1 MLSHLRFHR
10 RGPSNPS
17 SPIPDSNASSWD
29 VRPPQLVPDDSSVP
43 APDIRPRSST
53 SGPPSQQAQARP
65 QSPSLT
71 SPPPPPAPPQPQQA
85 PPPPPPSQ
93 APPSLPPI
101 ARVASVSETEYS
113 ESVYS
118 VYVGDPDSQPRE
130 EPRPPVRSP
139 SNEHTG
145 FLGGLKYRREQDAAA
160 AAATVASPRPG
171 PSERSPSYSLDSR
184 NSSRPNIASAVTS
197 PPGRPPLR
205 SSNVG
210 SFVSPTHLQHNNN
223 TGKRPQG
230 ARITMEPPPSSNQ
243 SMAQDPPPPPP
254 KGKKGLPF
262 LKNPMSTLLMRRKTS
277 QNIPDLSLSLLNDR
291 GKNSYEP
298 IRGTKVHDFSAPRPK
313 KPVSNSVS
321 PMVPTE
327 KAVPDASLPSK
338 DDMSP
343 PQRPAP
349 PVPPKD
355 DREQS
360 GRSSVSIRSRRPVS
374 VDGAPAMQGES
385 MSSTVSASAS
395 RRITL
400 MDPQEMRRKSSVPSS
415 ISTLSRNLSGMSSKD
430 VLSALPRHM
439 KSTSSRFSFD
449 MMGAAN
455 AEKLLEER
463 HRQREQ
469 DKQPDIPGH
478 RDSRFDEFDED
489 PFEYDDLDYD
499 DGLEER
505 IPGVN
510 ADYDE
515 EEEDIYEEPV
525 EEYDP
530 DNDQDNFAGFVF
542 QRSNPH
548 SNLASPQDPLMATTP
563 RDAEGNIIGF
573 AMTQGTSDIN
583 NRLSQASIQ
592 APQPSQPH
600 SPVSQALRSGDS
612 PTGLG
617 IQGLDAAIHDSDRSS
632 PQQNQQKENPVP
644 ETVPAPV
651 SAPLQPDDELYFGG
665 AGLEGEGDG
674 LAIDEALFD
683 LEDTDQYGRPL
694 PGVFANALAR
704 RQAAEE
710 QAKRESDDVTSRLS
724 GASAITQ
731 STAHTSV
738 SVVPK
743 QEEPLPIGNQADN
756 EKSSPDGPDQ
766 PNPECVTTES
776 NNMAAYQ
783 AALAAAAHKAAASGK
798 FRRDSDPPPPAD
810 VTITSPTTSGSDQSN
825 ANIDSFDDYEFD
837 DGFDDGFGNGLDD
850 YELDD
855 DAIIAEAN
863 ASALAHDSDGWYGQE
878 FGFYAAPAQPIPHRN
893 TNPGSDTDPFYGG
906 FFGSNNGLARSKSGH
921 LISREPNLTPI
932 TERSEYSNRNS
943 IMSLMSPNSTTNR
956 ELSSLQSP
964 GLAQLA
970 MMADDDNMSLSALL
984 RLRSKAWGDSQA
996 SLSLES
1002 RGAEQIPSHDM
1013 YGRKN
1018 SAFSVWSQSAE
1029 SGAASG
1035 SGSPTLTMSIPMFPN
1050 NSAAVPPLPPL
1061 NPATAM
1067 GGTNPN
1073 SAAGPVPSAIPQ
1085 PLFSPPPPP
1094 LPPTIF
1100 PPVLEDEEADDDAE
1114 DLDDRASAA
1123 SAGLKPSPLPAA
1135 DYSSTLTSSSKPG
1148 VPSQQ
1153 RPAGGMDHR
1162 HKGSADSISY
1172 TREEG
1177 GGDEPRWVLERRRT
1191 ADSGEMEVLE
1201 REVVEGGRIS
1211 GYPRVPSCTTLAPA
1225 LDRPGCGRC

>member
-10 RGPSNPS
+10 RGPSNPT
-17 SPIPDSNASSWD
+17 SPNPDSTSWD
-29 VRPPQLVPDDSSVP
+29 VQPAQLVPDDSSVP
-43 APDIRPRSST
+43 APDIRPRSTT
-53 SGPPSQQAQARP
+53 SAPQSQHAQARP
-65 QSPSLT
+65 QSPPLT
-71 SPPPPPAPPQPQQA
+71 SPPPPPQPQQA
-85 PPPPPPSQ
+85 PPPPPSQ

-118 VYVGDPDSQPRE
+118 VYVGDPESHPRE
-130 EPRPPVRSP
+130 EPRSEPRSDARPPLVEQNS
-139 SNEHTG
+139 

-160 AAATVASPRPG
+160 AAAATTSPRAG

-205 SSNVG
+205 SSNAG
-210 SFVSPTHLQHNNN
+210 SSFVSPTDLQHNTT
-223 TGKRPQG
+223 TGKRPPG
-230 ARITMEPPPSSNQ
+230 ARVKTEPAPMVNQ
-243 SMAQDPPPPPP
+243 TVTPNPP
-254 KGKKGLPF
+254 KGKKSLPF

-291 GKNSYEP
+291 GKTSYEP
-298 IRGTKVHDFSAPRPK
+298 IRGTRVHDFSAPRPK
-313 KPVSNSVS
+313 KPVSNNVS

-327 KAVPDASLPSK
+327 QTVPEALQPNK
-338 DDMSP
+338 DDLSP

-360 GRSSVSIRSRRPVS
+360 GRSSASIRSRRPVS
-374 VDGAPAMQGES
+374 VDGGSMMQSES
-385 MSSTVSASAS
+385 KSTALSASAS

-400 MDPQEMRRKSSVPSS
+400 MDPQDMRRKSSVPSS
-415 ISTLSRNLSGMSSKD
+415 ISTALSRNMSGMSGMSNKD

-455 AEKLLEER
+455 AEKLLEEK
-463 HRQREQ
+463 HRQRVQERQ
-469 DKQPDIPGH
+469 SEIPDH
-478 RDSRFDEFDED
+478 RDSRFDDFDED

-515 EEEDIYEEPV
+515 EEEGIYEEPV

-530 DNDQDNFAGFVF
+530 DNDQENFAGFVF

-548 SNLASPQDPLMATTP
+548 STLASPQDATMAATP
-563 RDAEGNIIGF
+563 RDAEGNVIGF
-573 AMTQGTSDIN
+573 AMTQGTPDIN
-583 NRLSQASIQ
+583 NRLSQLSVQ
-592 APQPSQPH
+592 APEPSQPH
-600 SPVSQALRSGDS
+600 SPVAQALLSGDS

-617 IQGLDAAIHDSDRSS
+617 IQGLDAAIHESDRSS
-632 PQQNQQKENPVP
+632 PQQSQQKE
-644 ETVPAPV
+644 TSAPAPLP
-651 SAPLQPDDELYFGG
+651 PLQPDDELYFGG

-694 PGVFANALAR
+694 PGVFASALAR
-704 RQAAEE
+704 RQAAEAAEE

-724 GASAITQ
+724 GATAITQ

-738 SVVPK
+738 SVAPN
-743 QEEPLPIGNQADN
+743 QEPLPADNQLENN
-756 EKSSPDGPDQ
+756 EKSSPDGLEQ
-766 PNPECVTTES
+766 PVPGCAATTVMD
-776 NNMAAYQ
+776 NMAAYQ

-798 FRRDSDPPPPAD
+798 FRRDSDPPLPAD
-810 VTITSPTTSGSDQSN
+810 VTITSPTTSGSDHSN
-825 ANIDSFDDYEFD
+825 DNINSFDDYEFD

-878 FGFYAAPAQPIPHRN
+878 FGFYAAPAQPIPTRN
-893 TNPGSDTDPFYGG
+893 PNPGSDTSPFYGG

-943 IMSLMSPNSTTNR
+943 IMSLMSPTTNR

-996 SLSLES
+996 SLASS
-1002 RGAEQIPSHDM
+1002 RDGSPSDRNNDISSPWSPEGREQIPNHDM

-1018 SAFSVWSQSAE
+1018 SAFSLWSQSAE

-1035 SGSPTLTMSIPMFPN
+1035 SGSPTLTMSIPTLPN
-1050 NSAAVPPLPPL
+1050 NSNVPPVPPL
-1061 NPATAM
+1061 NPAAV
-1067 GGTNPN
+1067 GANPN
-1073 SAAGPVPSAIPQ
+1073 LAAGPVPSAIPQ

-1094 LPPTIF
+1094 TTF
-1100 PPVLEDEEADDDAE
+1100 PPVLEDEEVSAE
-1114 DLDDRASAA
+1114 DDFDDRASAA
-1123 SAGLKPSPLPAA
+1123 SAVLKPSPISSA
-1135 DYSSTLTSSSKPG
+1135 DYSLSSPKPG
-1148 VPSQQ
+1148 VPSQK
-1153 RPAGGMDHR
+1153 RPGMGHR

-1172 TREEG
+1172 IKEEG
-1177 GGDEPRWVLERRRT
+1177 DGSEPRWVLERRRT
-1191 ADSGEMEVLE
+1191 AESGEIEVLE
-1201 REVVEGGRIS
+1201 REIVEGGRI
-1211 GYPRVPSCTTLAPA
+1211 
-1225 LDRPGCGRC
+1225 

>member
-1 MLSHLRFHR
+1 MPSKVRSKKKMLSHLRFHR

-17 SPIPDSNASSWD
+17 SPNLDSNASWD
-29 VRPPQLVPDDSSVP
+29 VQPPQLVPDDSSVP

-53 SGPPSQQAQARP
+53 SPPQSQQAQARS
-65 QSPSLT
+65 QSPPLT
-71 SPPPPPAPPQPQQA
+71 SPPPPPQPQQA
-85 PPPPPPSQ
+85 PPPPPSQ

-113 ESVYS
+113 ASEYS
-118 VYVGDPDSQPRE
+118 VYVGDPESHHSRE
-130 EPRPPVRSP
+130 EPRVPARSP
-139 SNEHTG
+139 YTEQTG

-160 AAATVASPRPG
+160 AGAVTSPRAG
-171 PSERSPSYSLDSR
+171 PSERSSSYSLDSR
-184 NSSRPNIASAVTS
+184 NSSRPNITSAVTS
-197 PPGRPPLR
+197 PPARPPLR

-210 SFVSPTHLQHNNN
+210 SFVSPTDLQHNTNV
-223 TGKRPQG
+223 TGKRPPG
-230 ARITMEPPPSSNQ
+230 ARMKTEPASMVNQ
-243 SMAQDPPPPPP
+243 NVAPDPP
-254 KGKKGLPF
+254 KGRKSLPF

-277 QNIPDLSLSLLNDR
+277 QNIPDLSLSLLSDR
-291 GKNSYEP
+291 GKTSYEP

-321 PMVPTE
+321 PMPPTE
-327 KAVPDASLPSK
+327 QAVSEAIPPSK
-338 DDMSP
+338 EDLSP
-343 PQRPAP
+343 LQRVAP

-355 DREQS
+355 ERELS
-360 GRSSVSIRSRRPVS
+360 GRSSASTQSRRPVS
-374 VDGAPAMQGES
+374 VDGAAALQSES
-385 MSSTVSASAS
+385 ASRSASAA

-400 MDPQEMRRKSSVPSS
+400 MDTQMRRKSSVPSS
-415 ISTLSRNLSGMSSKD
+415 ISTLSRNLSGMSGKD

-455 AEKLLEER
+455 AEKLLEEK

-469 DKQPDIPGH
+469 EKQPDVIGH
-478 RDSRFDEFDED
+478 RDSRYDEFDED

-530 DNDQDNFAGFVF
+530 DNDQENFAGFVF

-548 SNLASPQDPLMATTP
+548 SNLASPQDAMMATTP
-563 RDAEGNIIGF
+563 RDAEGNVIGF
-573 AMTQGTSDIN
+573 AMTQGTPDI
-583 NRLSQASIQ
+583 NRLSQISVQ
-592 APQPSQPH
+592 APEPSHPH
-600 SPVSQALRSGDS
+600 SPVSQALLSGDS

-617 IQGLDAAIHDSDRSS
+617 IQGLDAAIHDSNRSS
-632 PQQNQQKENPVP
+632 PQQNQPKDD
-644 ETVPAPV
+644 PAPAP
-651 SAPLQPDDELYFGG
+651 APLQPDDELYFGG

-674 LAIDEALFD
+674 IAIDEALFD

-694 PGVFANALAR
+694 AGVFASALAR

-731 STAHTSV
+731 STAHTSL
-738 SVVPK
+738 SVVPN
-743 QEEPLPIGNQADN
+743 QEPLPVDNQQPED
-756 EKSSPDGPDQ
+756 EKSSPNGLEQ
-766 PNPECVTTES
+766 PRPECSTTTETD
-776 NNMAAYQ
+776 NMAAYQ

-798 FRRDSDPPPPAD
+798 FRRDSDPPPPTD
-810 VTITSPTTSGSDQSN
+810 VTITSPTTSGGSGQSN

-837 DGFDDGFGNGLDD
+837 DGFDDGFSNGLDD

-878 FGFYAAPAQPIPHRN
+878 FGFYATPAQPIPHRN
-893 TNPGSDTDPFYGG
+893 MNPGSDTDPFYGG
-906 FFGSNNGLARSKSGH
+906 FFGSNHGLERSKSGH

-943 IMSLMSPNSTTNR
+943 IMSLMSPNSTTAR
-956 ELSSLQSP
+956 EISSLQSP

-996 SLSLES
+996 SLVSS
-1002 RGAEQIPSHDM
+1002 RDGSPSDRNNDIASPWSPDGREQIPGGHDM

-1018 SAFSVWSQSAE
+1018 SAFSIWSQSAE

-1035 SGSPTLTMSIPMFPN
+1035 SGSPTLTMSIPALSH
-1050 NSAAVPPLPPL
+1050 NSAVPPVPSV
-1061 NPATAM
+1061 NPAAL
-1067 GGTNPN
+1067 GTNPN
-1073 SAAGPVPSAIPQ
+1073 PNPAVAGPVPSAIPQ
-1085 PLFSPPPPP
+1085 PLFSPPPIPTQPAQPTTFPP
-1094 LPPTIF
+1094 L
-1100 PPVLEDEEADDDAE
+1100 LEDEEADDAE
-1114 DLDDRASAA
+1114 GDFDDQASAA
-1123 SAGLKPSPLPAA
+1123 SAILSP
-1135 DYSSTLTSSSKPG
+1135 KPG
-1148 VPSQQ
+1148 VPSQK
-1153 RPAGGMDHR
+1153 RPGMGHR
-1162 HKGSADSISY
+1162 HKTSADSISY
-1172 TREEG
+1172 IKEEG
-1177 GGDEPRWVLERRRT
+1177 DVPGGEPRWVLERRRT
-1191 ADSGEMEVLE
+1191 AESGEIEVLE
-1201 REVVEGGRIS
+1201 REVVEGGRI
-1211 GYPRVPSCTTLAPA
+1211 
-1225 LDRPGCGRC
+1225 